1 MIGICPHCKIK
12 LKEKPFSN
20 RLTNE
25 ILVVMSY
32 RQKIESKSNLKDL
45 KDLGYCEVCNATLD
59 DLKEQNIMV

>member
-32 RQKIESKSNLKDL
+32 RQKIESKSNLKDPPS
-45 KDLGYCEVCNATLD
+45 VF
-59 DLKEQNIMV
+59 